1 MRGGGPYPGCTQV
14 FTNVQAAV
22 DFATGGEIIK
32 VASGVYTDVSVR
44 PQNDVATTGIVTQVV
59 YISKTITIQGGY
71 TPTNWTTPHPITQP
85 TTLDAQGQGRVIYV
99 TGDIS
104 TTIEGLRI
112 TGGNANRL
120 SGGALWND
128 DAGGGMYIITA
139 TAMLRDNQV
148 FNSTA
153 GGGWG
158 DGGGLSIYKG
168 IATLDGNRVFSN
180 TGDSHGGGLYVDSST
195 VTLNG
200 NIVTS
205 NTAIYGGGLHAW
217 YSNATFNGNTFRANT
232 AGSYSSGIGGGLLL
246 YSGTVTLN
254 RNTIISNTSRSSGG
268 LHLWSTS
275 ATLDSNIF
283 TFNMAD
289 GNNSWNGGGGLSIES
304 SQATLLNNI
313 IADNRSNRNKS
324 GLAVLLHPQL
334 RLLHT
339 TVARNI
345 GGDGSGI
352 SVTDYDSNYSTG
364 ALTDTIFLSQTVGI
378 TVTFW

>member
-1 MRGGGPYPGCTQV
+1 MGGGPYPGCTQV

-120 SGGALWND
+120 SGGALWNH

-324 GLAVLLHPQL
+324 GLAVYCILTPLAAYYCRSQHRRRWQWNL
-334 RLLHT
+334 
-339 TVARNI
+339 
-345 GGDGSGI
+345 GD
-352 SVTDYDSNYSTG
+352 
-364 ALTDTIFLSQTVGI
+364 
-378 TVTFW
+378 